1 MVSTVSYLVVLLHVQ
16 KCIPCISIKPCELTV
31 CLQLISLLKKW
42 LQQITYI
49 FSNSVPPVFH
59 SLCIPVC
66 IRISL
71 ISVSCVFL
79 FVAGS
84 SASLLRVNCVS
95 PAEFLHF
102 QVPCFSTSGFYVSCP
117 GFWPHAFGSFVLFHS
132 CSHFRFCLSLVA
144 TMLCFSLYFIPDCK

>member
-95 PAEFLHF
+95 PAEFLHL
-102 QVPCFSTSGFYVSCP
+102 P
-117 GFWPHAFGSFVLFHS
+117 GSVFLHL
-132 CSHFRFCLSLVA
+132 RF
-144 TMLCFSLYFIPDCK
+144 LCFMPRFLASCFWFLCFIS